1 MSLRR
6 ERREIIA
13 HRVAQELHDGMYVN
27 LGIGLPTLS
36 GRTIEPSASG
46 SVFVWS
52 LVTLSVGVR
61 YGPVCR
67 TVMVFKFQPPRIPPA
82 TGEEFNH
89 CLPLPNGSWYVPV
102 TSKR

>member
-1 MSLRR
+1 M
-6 ERREIIA
+6 EVEIIA
-13 HRVAQELHDGMYVN
+13 RRTVGGNWIADS
-27 LGIGLPTLS
+27 IRT
-36 GRTIEPSASG
+36 TIEPSTSG

-67 TVMVFKFQPPRIPPA
+67 TVIVFKFQPPRIPPT

-89 CLPLPNGSWYVPV
+89 
-102 TSKR
+102 